1 MGSAAAPA
9 AQLQTPIA
17 ADSYSLDSSKSFEDL
32 VPISA
37 WLGGRTGAAE
47 SSPERELAG
56 SHVEASLNG
65 AASVPSPSQGATP
78 EGPFSSSAPERT
90 SQTETGPSTN
100 STGTQQTP
108 EEQAQAGGSQFQDI
122 ERERQRGSS
131 GDDTGTYAG
140 SQQFLSNGV
149 SAREPADRNR
159 EPFAPGEGY
168 QAAAPSATNG
178 ESHSL

>member
-9 AQLQTPIA
+9 AQLQTPNA
-17 ADSYSLDSSKSFEDL
+17 ADSSSLDSSKSYEDL

-37 WLGGRTGAAE
+37 WLGERTGAAE

-56 SHVEASLNG
+56 SHAEASLNG
-65 AASVPSPSQGATP
+65 AASVPSPSQATP
-78 EGPFSSSAPERT
+78 EGPFSSPAPERT
-90 SQTETGPSTN
+90 SQTETGFSTS

-131 GDDTGTYAG
+131 GNDTGTYAG

-149 SAREPADRNR
+149 SARGPADRDR

-178 ESHSL
+178 ESHSS